1 MAMDKRELITKF
13 FELDAADESAVRAWS
28 FFIDLQRAASEE
40 TAGRLSR
47 RDRDNVQRIFNRYMN
62 KNKLIMLSE
71 DNGLKAHELAIT
83 KAGVGEEEKLKI
95 VHSFDVWLLA
105 DFEDVCSILVA
116 DEPNETDG
124 FPEVILKFLTDSGV
138 HKWLKERLIEKN
150 KDAGERLLK
159 AILEDNPAELT
170 AHSLLVDFYERE
182 SMFFEAE
189 VEFRRMLDTT
199 NDKLVW
205 ANYGYFLELQGRY
218 EDAFVALQ
226 NGMKICERAGEDV
239 ADDFLEEVTRNIS
252 RMERMKG
259 LAGEDARVVRDYQEA
274 MRLLGDINVFAE
286 KNLDT
291 EITKARAEYLKE
303 KDQAELKYEDSYE
316 FMNWFLFQ
324 RELPTG
330 KVPGIVYA
338 EEKGLSDTTIERLKG
353 LGNPVESFFE
363 IVAVDNATFKLVVKD
378 MATDKEYEL
387 VEAYSSVAVGQTF
400 SRYIYPWGDF
410 YFTAGT
416 LMRHTDDYSETL
428 KRLIEEAKT
437 GKILKDAK
445 EKLKATHDAFNTYF
459 EIEVPTFKSKAKC
472 EKAFNK
478 FYEWMLFEYVSE
490 EDGKT
495 FAEIH
500 EETHGQKLKPDKVNL
515 PDTFTGVDDIALLCD
530 PEYGIA
536 AVRYYTLLKSVFETG
551 AVDELKAKAEDPKEL
566 LIGEESFVVRGF
578 VHGNERTAVKV
589 FNEVFEAGLDINASE
604 AEIMAFWETV
614 SESQLINASR
624 GVN

>member
-1 MAMDKRELITKF
+1 MAMDKSELITKF
-13 FELDAADESAVRAWS
+13 FELDDADESAVIAWS

-62 KNKLIMLSE
+62 KNKLIMRSE

-83 KAGVGEEEKLKI
+83 KAGVGGEEKLKI

-116 DEPNETDG
+116 DEPKKTEG
-124 FPEVILKFLTDSGV
+124 FPEAIIKFLDDSKV

-159 AILEDNPAELT
+159 AILEANPTELT

-239 ADDFLEEVTRNIS
+239 ADDFLEEVKRNIS
-252 RMERMKG
+252 RMERMKD
-259 LAGEDARVVRDYQEA
+259 LAGEDARAVRDYQEA
-274 MRLLGDINVFAE
+274 MQLLGDINVFAE
-286 KNLDT
+286 KNMDT
-291 EITKARAEYLKE
+291 EITKARDEYLKE
-303 KDQAELKYEDSYE
+303 KDQEEIKYEDSYE

-324 RELPTG
+324 RELPNG

-338 EEKGLSDTTIERLKG
+338 EENGLSDTTIERLKG
-353 LGNPVESFFE
+353 LGSPVESFFE

-387 VEAYSSVAVGQTF
+387 VEAYSPVAVGQTF
-400 SRYIYPWGDF
+400 SRYIYPWSDF

-416 LMRHTDDYSETL
+416 LMLHTDDYSEKL

-445 EKLKATHDAFNTYF
+445 EKLKATHDAFITYF
-459 EIEVPTFKSKAKC
+459 AIEDPTFKSKAKC

-478 FYEWMLFEYVSE
+478 FYEWMLFEYLSE

-495 FAEIH
+495 IAEIH
-500 EETHGQKLKPDKVNL
+500 EEKHGQKLEPDKVNL

-551 AVDELKAKAEDPKEL
+551 AVNELKAKAEDPKEL
-566 LIGEESFVVRGF
+566 LIGEESFVVRRF

-614 SESQLINASR
+614 GES
-624 GVN
+624 